1 MAQELHRLR
10 LGQAG
15 RSRLGP
21 AQSVPLLRRR
31 EVLQVWNSRVLG
43 GRTGRQPEP
52 NLGGRHNEGSSKS
65 CSQWLMQLT
74 VFSHKPC
81 WSSAASPS
89 GYATDGGFAFQ
100 MRALSQLF
108 RATRVV
114 VPCGRPGTRVGEI
127 PLTGQKLT
135 IVPLTMPPGV
145 GLARKSAL
153 PFWMLRNGATL
164 LREAIRAQA
173 VHAVIPGDIGTLG
186 MLLAWALRKR
196 LLVRHCGNW
205 FVQRTTAERFWHW
218 FIERCAGGRNVMLVT
233 GGGLNRPSRRNEHVH
248 WVFSTSLTTEELT
261 SCAYVRDGARGGSPR
276 LVTVGRQDPQKGT
289 GIVIRSLP
297 LLLDEYPGAELHVVG
312 DGPAL
317 AGLQRLAAETMVER
331 QVVFHGLVDHE
342 EVLRQLRAADLFCLL
357 SASEG
362 FPKVVLEALACGL
375 PVITTRVSVLPH
387 LLATGCG
394 ALLEDASPEA
404 IARAVRVCLGDSLLY
419 RTMSERAVRTAR
431 DYSLERWRDMIGDF
445 VRPVWGPLAAD
456 A

>member
-1 MAQELHRLR
+1 
-10 LGQAG
+10 
-15 RSRLGP
+15 
-21 AQSVPLLRRR
+21 
-31 EVLQVWNSRVLG
+31 
-43 GRTGRQPEP
+43 
-52 NLGGRHNEGSSKS
+52 
-65 CSQWLMQLT
+65 MQLT

-81 WSSAASPS
+81 WRSAASPS
-89 GYATDGGFAFQ
+89 GYATDGGFPFQ

-108 RATRVV
+108 VATRVV
-114 VPCGRPGTRVGEI
+114 VPCGTSGERAGEI
-127 PLTGQKLT
+127 ALTGHNLT
-135 IVPLTMPPGV
+135 IIPLTMPLGV
-145 GLARKSAL
+145 DLGRKLAL
-153 PFWMLRNGATL
+153 PFWIFRNGVTL

-233 GGGLNRPSRRNEHVH
+233 GGGLSRPSRRNEHVH
-248 WVFSTSLTTEELT
+248 WVFSTSLTAEELA
-261 SCAYVRDGARGGSPR
+261 SCAYVRDGALGGGPR

-289 GIVIRSLP
+289 GIAIRSLP
-297 LLLDEYPGAELHVVG
+297 LLLGDYPGAELHVVG

-317 AGLQRLAAETMVER
+317 AGLRRLAAETMVER
-331 QVVFHGLVDHE
+331 QVVFHGQVDHE

-394 ALLEDASPEA
+394 ALLEEASPEA
-404 IARAVRVCLGDSLLY
+404 VARAVRVCLGDPLRY
-419 RTMSERAVRTAR
+419 RTMSKRAVRTAR
-431 DYSLERWRDMIGDF
+431 EYSLERWREMIGGL
-445 VRPVWGPLAAD
+445 VRRAWGPLGTD